1 MVAPE
6 RLIDVI
12 AKRSGA
18 LLHAQTFSHH
28 ATLCAAGVA
37 TIKYLTK
44 NRLVERCAEM
54 GAVLHSQLQP
64 LRSLPYVGDVRGK
77 GLLAGI
83 EFVAD
88 KNTRSSVP
96 RAAVF
101 AETFAAAA
109 LDLGLIV
116 WPNAGQ
122 LSDGSGDL
130 AMLAPPFVIDENQV
144 GEMVTLLS
152 RALEQT
158 VNQVESR
165 R

>member
-1 MVAPE
+1 M
-6 RLIDVI
+6 
-12 AKRSGA
+12 
-18 LLHAQTFSHH
+18 
-28 ATLCAAGVA
+28 
-37 TIKYLTK
+37 
-44 NRLVERCAEM
+44 
-54 GAVLHSQLQP
+54 
-64 LRSLPYVGDVRGK
+64 
-77 GLLAGI
+77 
-83 EFVAD
+83 
-88 KNTRSSVP
+88 P

-116 WPNAGQ
+116 WPNSGQ
-122 LSDGSGDL
+122 LGDGTGDL